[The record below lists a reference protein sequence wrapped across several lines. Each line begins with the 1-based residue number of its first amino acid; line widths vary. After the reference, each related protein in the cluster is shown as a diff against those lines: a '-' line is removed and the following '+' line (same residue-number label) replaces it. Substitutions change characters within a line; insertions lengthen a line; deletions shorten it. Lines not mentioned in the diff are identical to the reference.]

1 MDNIN
6 MNEKQLLNTFKLL
19 QIEEITSERQKKQ
32 GTKVFKLPM
41 RAYWHNGQSSEP
53 VILASYKSGYVRR
66 LLTNSGC
73 YGGASMYQLN
83 KRVDAEPEYYKDY
96 NCEWKDGE
104 YIQEWTG
111 KYNKYVS
118 KTCKLIP
125 NEVDRLQ
132 YLLDYAIKNWY
143 CKPQIQTK
151 EVIKQVKSPQDIAV
165 TIDGHRY
172 TVQEGNK
179 LD

>member
-1 MDNIN
+1 MDNNN

-73 YGGASMYQLN
+73 YGGVSMYQLN

-125 NEVDRLQ
+125 KEIDRLQ

-143 CKPQIQTK
+143 CKPQVQTK
-151 EVIKQVKSPQDIAV
+151 EVIKQVKSPQDIAI